1 MIKKMLYQ
9 ELICTFP
16 KPTTRYVRR
25 NEDYYM
31 LTLKSSY
38 IKHKTN
44 IYSFFKKA
52 AAITGAV
59 VITACSFSACT
70 PFGGSASRYNNADE
84 QYNAADNESFNAFTD
99 SLFRELASSDS
110 LSLHALLENPCE
122 YGIDDYDITLG
133 RIDIDNIDDTS
144 DITDYITKL
153 NAFDKA
159 SLSKSQQIT
168 YDLLNKYLYTTL
180 NYSDLYLL
188 NTDLTPTIGIQIQLP
203 LLFSEYTFMEKKD
216 VEEYI
221 QLLSDVD
228 GYFNNLLEFEA
239 LRSVR
244 GYTLSDD
251 LLDEVISSCKS
262 IADSAGDAE
271 GMFIGTFNSRVD
283 DLIFLTDDEKNVYKK
298 QNEDAVINHVI
309 PGYNAL
315 ITTLASFKGTNQ
327 YSGGICNYPDGARYF
342 EGLLESCLGWSKSID
357 EYNDLL
363 DSYIRSYSIVM
374 QKLLRKDP
382 SLNSQFGTFSFGIDK
397 PDQIIEDLK
406 KKITD
411 DYPALNDVNYNINYV
426 SEALND
432 YASPAMY
439 FMPQIDNLDINSIY
453 INSAGTDS
461 SDLYPTLAHE
471 GYPGHLYQTQ
481 YFASTSPS
489 LIRNVIKPGGYIEG
503 WASYV
508 EVHSYEYAGDNTL
521 LNSLVQC
528 NYALILC
535 LYAKGDIG
543 VNYYGWTD
551 AQLSSFLTDYGFS
564 SAEAAHE
571 MYTAFIANP
580 ANYCKY
586 VLGFLG
592 FEELKKQAQKDLGD
606 NFSLKE
612 FHRYILE
619 TGPVH
624 IDILFDYLKNWE
636 NRLVVS
642 SRAA

>member
-432 YASPAMY
+432 YAKCFPHLPMKAIRDIYTRHSIL
-439 FMPQIDNLDINSIY
+439 PQQ
-453 INSAGTDS
+453 A
-461 SDLYPTLAHE
+461 
-471 GYPGHLYQTQ
+471 
-481 YFASTSPS
+481 
-489 LIRNVIKPGGYIEG
+489 
-503 WASYV
+503 
-508 EVHSYEYAGDNTL
+508 L
-521 LNSLVQC
+521 L
-528 NYALILC
+528 
-535 LYAKGDIG
+535 
-543 VNYYGWTD
+543 
-551 AQLSSFLTDYGFS
+551 
-564 SAEAAHE
+564 
-571 MYTAFIANP
+571 
-580 ANYCKY
+580 
-586 VLGFLG
+586 
-592 FEELKKQAQKDLGD
+592 
-606 NFSLKE
+606 
-612 FHRYILE
+612 
-619 TGPVH
+619 
-624 IDILFDYLKNWE
+624 
-636 NRLVVS
+636 
-642 SRAA
+642 

>member
-110 LSLHALLENPCE
+110 LSLHALLENPSE

-153 NAFDKA
+153 NAFNKA

-342 EGLLESCLGWSKSID
+342 EGLLENCLGWSKSID

-363 DSYIRSYSIVM
+363 DSYIRSYAIVM

-411 DYPALNDVNYNINYV
+411 DYPALSDVNYNINYV

-453 INSAGTDS
+453 INSTGTDS

-481 YFASTSPS
+481 YFASTRPS

-543 VNYYGWTD
+543 VNYYGWTE
-551 AQLSSFLTDYGFS
+551 AQLSSFLTDYGFN

>member
-16 KPTTRYVRR
+16 KLTTRYVRR

-38 IKHKTN
+38 IKYKTN

-59 VITACSFSACT
+59 VITTCSFSACT
-70 PFGGSASRYNNADE
+70 PLGRSASRYNNSDE
-84 QYNAADNESFNAFTD
+84 QYNADDNDSFNAFTD

-110 LSLHALLENPCE
+110 LSLHALLENPSE
-122 YGIDDYDITLG
+122 YGIYDYDITLG

-159 SLSKSQQIT
+159 SLSKNQQIT
-168 YDLLNKYLYTTL
+168 YDLLNKYLYTAL

-298 QNEDAVINHVI
+298 QNEDAVINHII

-342 EGLLESCLGWSKSID
+342 EGLLENCLGWSKSID

-363 DSYIRSYSIVM
+363 DSYIRSYAIVM

-411 DYPALNDVNYNINYV
+411 DYPALSDVNYNINYV

-453 INSAGTDS
+453 IINEFLRCNSR
-461 SDLYPTLAHE
+461 
-471 GYPGHLYQTQ
+471 
-481 YFASTSPS
+481 FF
-489 LIRNVIKPGGYIEG
+489 
-503 WASYV
+503 
-508 EVHSYEYAGDNTL
+508 
-521 LNSLVQC
+521 C
-528 NYALILC
+528 
-535 LYAKGDIG
+535 
-543 VNYYGWTD
+543 
-551 AQLSSFLTDYGFS
+551 F
-564 SAEAAHE
+564 
-571 MYTAFIANP
+571 
-580 ANYCKY
+580 
-586 VLGFLG
+586 
-592 FEELKKQAQKDLGD
+592 
-606 NFSLKE
+606 
-612 FHRYILE
+612 
-619 TGPVH
+619 
-624 IDILFDYLKNWE
+624 
-636 NRLVVS
+636 
-642 SRAA
+642 

>member
-16 KPTTRYVRR
+16 KLTTRYVRR

-38 IKHKTN
+38 IKCKTN

-59 VITACSFSACT
+59 VITTCSFSACT
-70 PFGGSASRYNNADE
+70 PLGRSASRYNNSDE
-84 QYNAADNESFNAFTD
+84 QYNADDNESFNAFTD

-110 LSLHALLENPCE
+110 LSLHALLENPSE

-153 NAFDKA
+153 NAFDKT
-159 SLSKSQQIT
+159 SLSKNQQIT
-168 YDLLNKYLYTTL
+168 YDLLNKYLYTAL

-298 QNEDAVINHVI
+298 QNEDAVINHII

-342 EGLLESCLGWSKSID
+342 EGLLENCLGWSKSID

-363 DSYIRSYSIVM
+363 DSYIRSYAIVM

-411 DYPALNDVNYNINYV
+411 DYPALSDVNYNINYV

-453 INSAGTDS
+453 INSTGTDS

-481 YFASTSPS
+481 YFASTRPS

-543 VNYYGWTD
+543 VNYYGWTE
-551 AQLSSFLTDYGFS
+551 AQLSSFLTDYGFN
-564 SAEAAHE
+564 SAKAAHE

-606 NFSLKE
+606 GFSLKE

>member
-16 KPTTRYVRR
+16 KLTTRYVRR

-38 IKHKTN
+38 IKCKTN

-59 VITACSFSACT
+59 VITTCSFSACT
-70 PFGGSASRYNNADE
+70 PFGRSASRYNNSDE
-84 QYNAADNESFNAFTD
+84 QYNADDNESFNAFTD

-110 LSLHALLENPCE
+110 LSLHALLENPSE

-159 SLSKSQQIT
+159 SLSKNQQIT
-168 YDLLNKYLYTTL
+168 YDLLNKYLYTAL

-298 QNEDAVINHVI
+298 QNEDAVINHII

-342 EGLLESCLGWSKSID
+342 EGLLENCLGWSKSID

-363 DSYIRSYSIVM
+363 NSYIRSYAIVM

-411 DYPALNDVNYNINYV
+411 DYPALSDVNYNINYV

-453 INSAGTDS
+453 INSTGTDS

-481 YFASTSPS
+481 YFASTRPS

-543 VNYYGWTD
+543 VNYYGWTE
-551 AQLSSFLTDYGFS
+551 AQLSSFLTDYGFN
-564 SAEAAHE
+564 SAKAAHE

-606 NFSLKE
+606 GFSLKE

>member
-203 LLFSEYTFMEKKD
+203 LLFSEYTFKEKKD

-251 LLDEVISSCKS
+251 LLDEVISSC
-262 IADSAGDAE
+262 
-271 GMFIGTFNSRVD
+271 
-283 DLIFLTDDEKNVYKK
+283 
-298 QNEDAVINHVI
+298 
-309 PGYNAL
+309 
-315 ITTLASFKGTNQ
+315 
-327 YSGGICNYPDGARYF
+327 
-342 EGLLESCLGWSKSID
+342 
-357 EYNDLL
+357 
-363 DSYIRSYSIVM
+363 
-374 QKLLRKDP
+374 
-382 SLNSQFGTFSFGIDK
+382 
-397 PDQIIEDLK
+397 
-406 KKITD
+406 
-411 DYPALNDVNYNINYV
+411 
-426 SEALND
+426 
-432 YASPAMY
+432 
-439 FMPQIDNLDINSIY
+439 NL
-453 INSAGTDS
+453 
-461 SDLYPTLAHE
+461 
-471 GYPGHLYQTQ
+471 
-481 YFASTSPS
+481 S
-489 LIRNVIKPGGYIEG
+489 LIPPVMLK
-503 WASYV
+503 V
-508 EVHSYEYAGDNTL
+508 CL
-521 LNSLVQC
+521 LVLLTPVLTTSFSL
-528 NYALILC
+528 LMMR
-535 LYAKGDIG
+535 K
-543 VNYYGWTD
+543 
-551 AQLSSFLTDYGFS
+551 
-564 SAEAAHE
+564 
-571 MYTAFIANP
+571 MYT
-580 ANYCKY
+580 
-586 VLGFLG
+586 
-592 FEELKKQAQKDLGD
+592 
-606 NFSLKE
+606 
-612 FHRYILE
+612 R
-619 TGPVH
+619 
-624 IDILFDYLKNWE
+624 
-636 NRLVVS
+636 
-642 SRAA
+642 SRTKMPLLTM

>member
-1 MIKKMLYQ
+1 
-9 ELICTFP
+9 
-16 KPTTRYVRR
+16 
-25 NEDYYM
+25 M

-38 IKHKTN
+38 IKCKTN

-59 VITACSFSACT
+59 VITTCSFSACT
-70 PFGGSASRYNNADE
+70 PFGRSASRYNNSDE
-84 QYNAADNESFNAFTD
+84 QYNADDNESFNAFTD

-110 LSLHALLENPCE
+110 LSLHALLENPSE

-159 SLSKSQQIT
+159 SLSKNQQIT
-168 YDLLNKYLYTTL
+168 YDLLNKYLYTAL

-298 QNEDAVINHVI
+298 QNEDAVINHII

-342 EGLLESCLGWSKSID
+342 EGLLENCLGWSKSID

-363 DSYIRSYSIVM
+363 DSYIRSYAIVM

-411 DYPALNDVNYNINYV
+411 DYPALSDVNYNINYV

-453 INSAGTDS
+453 INSTGTDS

-481 YFASTSPS
+481 YFASTRPS

-543 VNYYGWTD
+543 VNYYGWTE
-551 AQLSSFLTDYGFS
+551 AQLSSFLTDYGFN
-564 SAEAAHE
+564 SAKAAHE

-606 NFSLKE
+606 GFSLKE

>member
-16 KPTTRYVRR
+16 KLTTRYVRR

-38 IKHKTN
+38 IKCKTN

-59 VITACSFSACT
+59 VITTCSFSACT
-70 PFGGSASRYNNADE
+70 PFGRSASRYNNSDE
-84 QYNAADNESFNAFTD
+84 QYNADDNESFNAFTD

-110 LSLHALLENPCE
+110 LSLHALLENPSE

-159 SLSKSQQIT
+159 SLSKNQQIT
-168 YDLLNKYLYTTL
+168 YDLLNKYLYTAL

-298 QNEDAVINHVI
+298 QNEDAVINHII

-342 EGLLESCLGWSKSID
+342 EGLLENCLGWSKSID

-363 DSYIRSYSIVM
+363 DSYIRSYAIVM

-411 DYPALNDVNYNINYV
+411 DYPALSDVNYNINYV

-453 INSAGTDS
+453 INSTGTDS

-481 YFASTSPS
+481 YFASTRPS

-543 VNYYGWTD
+543 VNYYGWTE
-551 AQLSSFLTDYGFS
+551 AQLSSFLTDYGFN
-564 SAEAAHE
+564 SAKAAHE

-606 NFSLKE
+606 GFSLKE

>member
-16 KPTTRYVRR
+16 KLTTRYVRR

-44 IYSFFKKA
+44 IYSFLKKA

-70 PFGGSASRYNNADE
+70 PLGGSASRYNNADE
-84 QYNAADNESFNAFTD
+84 QYNAADNESFSAFTD

-363 DSYIRSYSIVM
+363 DSYIRSYAIVM

-411 DYPALNDVNYNINYV
+411 DYPALSDVNYNINYV

-453 INSAGTDS
+453 INSTGTDS

-481 YFASTSPS
+481 YFASTRPS

-528 NYALILC
+528 NYALIPC
-535 LYAKGDIG
+535 LSAKGDIG
-543 VNYYGWTD
+543 
-551 AQLSSFLTDYGFS
+551 LKHSFLHSLPIMDLTVPKL
-564 SAEAAHE
+564 HTRCIQHLLLILLI
-571 MYTAFIANP
+571 TANM
-580 ANYCKY
+580 
-586 VLGFLG
+586 FLD
-592 FEELKKQAQKDLGD
+592 F
-606 NFSLKE
+606 
-612 FHRYILE
+612 
-619 TGPVH
+619 
-624 IDILFDYLKNWE
+624 
-636 NRLVVS
+636 
-642 SRAA
+642 

>member
-1 MIKKMLYQ
+1 
-9 ELICTFP
+9 
-16 KPTTRYVRR
+16 
-25 NEDYYM
+25 M

-271 GMFIGTFNSRVD
+271 GMFIGGEVRH
-283 DLIFLTDDEKNVYKK
+283 
-298 QNEDAVINHVI
+298 AV
-309 PGYNAL
+309 
-315 ITTLASFKGTNQ
+315 
-327 YSGGICNYPDGARYF
+327 
-342 EGLLESCLGWSKSID
+342 
-357 EYNDLL
+357 
-363 DSYIRSYSIVM
+363 
-374 QKLLRKDP
+374 
-382 SLNSQFGTFSFGIDK
+382 
-397 PDQIIEDLK
+397 
-406 KKITD
+406 
-411 DYPALNDVNYNINYV
+411 
-426 SEALND
+426 
-432 YASPAMY
+432 
-439 FMPQIDNLDINSIY
+439 
-453 INSAGTDS
+453 
-461 SDLYPTLAHE
+461 
-471 GYPGHLYQTQ
+471 
-481 YFASTSPS
+481 
-489 LIRNVIKPGGYIEG
+489 
-503 WASYV
+503 
-508 EVHSYEYAGDNTL
+508 
-521 LNSLVQC
+521 
-528 NYALILC
+528 
-535 LYAKGDIG
+535 
-543 VNYYGWTD
+543 
-551 AQLSSFLTDYGFS
+551 
-564 SAEAAHE
+564 
-571 MYTAFIANP
+571 
-580 ANYCKY
+580 
-586 VLGFLG
+586 
-592 FEELKKQAQKDLGD
+592 
-606 NFSLKE
+606 
-612 FHRYILE
+612 
-619 TGPVH
+619 
-624 IDILFDYLKNWE
+624 
-636 NRLVVS
+636 
-642 SRAA
+642 

>member
-1 MIKKMLYQ
+1 
-9 ELICTFP
+9 
-16 KPTTRYVRR
+16 
-25 NEDYYM
+25 M

-481 YFASTSPS
+481 YFTSTSPS

-543 VNYYGWTD
+543 VNYYGWTE

-564 SAEAAHE
+564 RAEAAHE

>member
-9 ELICTFP
+9 GLICTFP
-16 KPTTRYVRR
+16 NLTTRYVRR

-363 DSYIRSYSIVM
+363 DSYIC
-374 QKLLRKDP
+374 LL
-382 SLNSQFGTFSFGIDK
+382 
-397 PDQIIEDLK
+397 
-406 KKITD
+406 
-411 DYPALNDVNYNINYV
+411 Y
-426 SEALND
+426 
-432 YASPAMY
+432 
-439 FMPQIDNLDINSIY
+439 
-453 INSAGTDS
+453 
-461 SDLYPTLAHE
+461 
-471 GYPGHLYQTQ
+471 
-481 YFASTSPS
+481 TSPS
-489 LIRNVIKPGGYIEG
+489 PR
-503 WASYV
+503 
-508 EVHSYEYAGDNTL
+508 D
-521 LNSLVQC
+521 
-528 NYALILC
+528 
-535 LYAKGDIG
+535 
-543 VNYYGWTD
+543 
-551 AQLSSFLTDYGFS
+551 
-564 SAEAAHE
+564 
-571 MYTAFIANP
+571 
-580 ANYCKY
+580 
-586 VLGFLG
+586 
-592 FEELKKQAQKDLGD
+592 
-606 NFSLKE
+606 
-612 FHRYILE
+612 
-619 TGPVH
+619 
-624 IDILFDYLKNWE
+624 
-636 NRLVVS
+636 
-642 SRAA
+642 

>member
-1 MIKKMLYQ
+1 
-9 ELICTFP
+9 
-16 KPTTRYVRR
+16 
-25 NEDYYM
+25 M

-38 IKHKTN
+38 IKYKTN

-59 VITACSFSACT
+59 VITTCSFSACT
-70 PFGGSASRYNNADE
+70 PFGRSASRYNNSDE
-84 QYNAADNESFNAFTD
+84 QYNADDNESFNAFTD

-110 LSLHALLENPCE
+110 LSLHALLENPSE

-159 SLSKSQQIT
+159 SLSKNQQIT
-168 YDLLNKYLYTTL
+168 YDLLNKYLYTAL

-298 QNEDAVINHVI
+298 QNEDAVINHII

-342 EGLLESCLGWSKSID
+342 EGLLENCLGWSKSID

-363 DSYIRSYSIVM
+363 DSYIRSYAIVM

-411 DYPALNDVNYNINYV
+411 DYPALSDVNYNINYV

-453 INSAGTDS
+453 INSTGTDS

-481 YFASTSPS
+481 YFASTRPS

-543 VNYYGWTD
+543 VNYYGWTE
-551 AQLSSFLTDYGFS
+551 AQLSSFLTDYGFN
-564 SAEAAHE
+564 SAKAAHE

-606 NFSLKE
+606 GFSLKE

>member
-1 MIKKMLYQ
+1 
-9 ELICTFP
+9 
-16 KPTTRYVRR
+16 
-25 NEDYYM
+25 M

-44 IYSFFKKA
+44 IYSFLKKA

-70 PFGGSASRYNNADE
+70 PLDGSASRYNNADE

-110 LSLHALLENPCE
+110 LSLHALLENPSE

-216 VEEYI
+216 VKEYI

-342 EGLLESCLGWSKSID
+342 EGLLENCLGWSKSID

-363 DSYIRSYSIVM
+363 DSYIRSYAIVM

-411 DYPALNDVNYNINYV
+411 DYPALSDVNYNINYV

-453 INSAGTDS
+453 INSTGTDS
-461 SDLYPTLAHE
+461 AGTRGVSWTFIPDTVFCL
-471 GYPGHLYQTQ
+471 
-481 YFASTSPS
+481 
-489 LIRNVIKPGGYIEG
+489 NKPFF
-503 WASYV
+503 
-508 EVHSYEYAGDNTL
+508 D
-521 LNSLVQC
+521 
-528 NYALILC
+528 
-535 LYAKGDIG
+535 
-543 VNYYGWTD
+543 
-551 AQLSSFLTDYGFS
+551 
-564 SAEAAHE
+564 
-571 MYTAFIANP
+571 
-580 ANYCKY
+580 
-586 VLGFLG
+586 
-592 FEELKKQAQKDLGD
+592 KKC
-606 NFSLKE
+606 
-612 FHRYILE
+612 H
-619 TGPVH
+619 
-624 IDILFDYLKNWE
+624 
-636 NRLVVS
+636 
-642 SRAA
+642 

>member
-1 MIKKMLYQ
+1 
-9 ELICTFP
+9 
-16 KPTTRYVRR
+16 
-25 NEDYYM
+25 M

-44 IYSFFKKA
+44 IYSFLKKA

-110 LSLHALLENPCE
+110 LSLHALLENPSE

-262 IADSAGDAE
+262 IADSAGDAK

-342 EGLLESCLGWSKSID
+342 EGLLENCLGWSKSID

-363 DSYIRSYSIVM
+363 DSYIRSYAIVM
-374 QKLLRKDP
+374 QKLLRKNP

-411 DYPALNDVNYNINYV
+411 DYPALSDVNYNINYV

-453 INSAGTDS
+453 INSTGTDS

-481 YFASTSPS
+481 YFASTRPS

-543 VNYYGWTD
+543 VNYYSWTE
-551 AQLSSFLTDYGFS
+551 AQLSSFLTDYGFNS
-564 SAEAAHE
+564 TEVAHE

>member
-1 MIKKMLYQ
+1 
-9 ELICTFP
+9 
-16 KPTTRYVRR
+16 
-25 NEDYYM
+25 M

-481 YFASTSPS
+481 YFTSTSPS

-543 VNYYGWTD
+543 VNYYGWTE

-564 SAEAAHE
+564 RAEAAHE

-592 FEELKKQAQKDLGD
+592 FEELKKQVQKDLGD